1 MDDGEPFYK
10 MSGSGNDFVF
20 LDGREP
26 GTAAF
31 ETPEAIQ
38 ALCARGTGIGADG
51 LVVLEDGRPEA
62 DVRIRY
68 YNTDGSRAE
77 LCGNATLCTSNLAV
91 RLGMVDPTGFTI
103 ATDSGV
109 LRARIRDGLP
119 EFDAPVVTDATPAWT
134 GEPGQGDE
142 MRLGYATVGNPHVV
156 VRVPDVDRADVVG
169 RGRVLRHAPA
179 LPKGANVNF
188 VSQDAGGAWRIRT
201 FERGVEGETLA
212 CGTGTVA
219 TALMLRSWGEG
230 AEDVALR
237 TRSGR
242 TLHVRLDRRGA
253 AWVPS
258 LRGEGRLVFTGELG
272 DLPGVAAAGSSEVS
286 GEVGSSGGRGL

>member
-1 MDDGEPFYK
+1 MGRRFYK

-38 ALCARGTGIGADG
+38 ALCARGTGVGADG

-91 RLGMVDPTGFTI
+91 RLGMVDPSGFTI

-119 EFDAPVVTDATPAWT
+119 EFDAPVVTDAAPAWT
-134 GEPGQGDE
+134 GEPGEGDE

-156 VRVPDVDRADVVG
+156 VRVPDVERADVVG

-188 VSQDAGGAWRIRT
+188 VSQDASGAWRIRT

-219 TALMLRSWGEG
+219 TAVLLRSWGEG
-230 AEDVALR
+230 GEDVALQ

-242 TLHVRLDRRGA
+242 TLHVRLERRGD

-258 LRGEGRLVFTGELG
+258 LRGEGRLVFTGEIA
-272 DLPGVAAAGSSEVS
+272 DLPGIPGAGPAEV
-286 GEVGSSGGRGL
+286 GGAVGSSGGRGL

>member
-1 MDDGEPFYK
+1 MGRRFYK

-77 LCGNATLCTSNLAV
+77 LCGNATLCTSNLAMS
-91 RLGMVDPTGFTI
+91 LGMVDPSGFTI
-103 ATDSGV
+103 STDSGV

-119 EFDAPVVTDATPAWT
+119 EFDAPVVTDAAPAWT
-134 GEPGQGDE
+134 GEPGKGDE
-142 MRLGYATVGNPHVV
+142 IRLGYATVGNPHVV
-156 VRVPDVDRADVVG
+156 VRVPDVERADVAG

-188 VSQDAGGAWRIRT
+188 VSQDAAGAWWIRT

-219 TALMLRSWGEG
+219 TAVMLRSWGEA
-230 AEDVALR
+230 AEEVALQ

-242 TLHVRLDRRGA
+242 TLHVRLERRGD

-272 DLPGVAAAGSSEVS
+272 DLSGVSALEGPETV
-286 GEVGSSGGRGL
+286 GEVGSRGGRRL